1 MRIREILRVLDD
13 VENRR
18 KGFRIWLLLVLAW
31 SITRTFIVG
40 TFFHKHGL
48 NTWYYFLIDFL
59 SSFPYAFASAYAV
72 LATYEKRF
80 KAAYFWIAITTISFY
95 VPDIFIIRTTHHVPL
110 TIYLGFAI
118 ALVFLSTLAFLQLM
132 RNRKS
137 L

>member
-1 MRIREILRVLDD
+1 MRVREILRVLDD

-18 KGFRIWLLLVLAW
+18 KGIRIWLLLVLTW
-31 SITRTFIVG
+31 SITRTLIIGSIFQ
-40 TFFHKHGL
+40 KHGL
-48 NTWYYFLIDFL
+48 NTWHYFLIDFL
-59 SSFPYAFASAYAV
+59 SSFPYAFASAYAI
-72 LATYEKRF
+72 LATYDKRF

-95 VPDIFIIRTTHHVPL
+95 LPDVFIIRTTNHVPP

-118 ALVFLSTLAFLQLM
+118 ALVFLSTLAFLQLV